1 MEEWALVT
9 GGSRNI
15 GEAISKRLLADGYK
29 VLVTA
34 RNAPEHDDFTDFV
47 PTDLE
52 DPEAAAAILKDAIGD
67 RRITRFVHN
76 AGIADTHTA
85 EDVSIAEMS
94 RIYAVNTVS
103 LVAVSQVVIPSMRA
117 AGVGRIVAISSR
129 AALGKLNRVAYSASK
144 AALSGIARTMALELG
159 PDGITVNVVA
169 PGPINTS
176 LFRAANPPGS
186 VAWQNLTHGV
196 PVGFIGDS
204 EDVAHCVS
212 YFTSDQARFT
222 TGQVLYV
229 CGGTSVAFVSPDGR
243 HVDHKFAKSFPHP

>member
-9 GGSRNI
+9 GGNRNI
-15 GEAISKRLLADGYK
+15 GEAISKRLLADGFK
-29 VLVTA
+29 VMVTA
-34 RNAPEHDDFTDFV
+34 RNAPEHDGFTEFV

-52 DPEAAAAILKDAIGD
+52 DPEAAAAVLKEAIGD
-67 RRITRFVHN
+67 RRVTRFVHN
-76 AGIADTHTA
+76 AGIADTHA
-85 EDVSIAEMS
+85 AADLSIAEMA
-94 RIYAVNTVS
+94 RNYAVNTVS
-103 LVAVSQVVIPSMRA
+103 LVAVSQVVIPGMRA
-117 AGVGRIVAISSR
+117 AGVGRIVAIGSR
-129 AALGKLNRVAYSASK
+129 AALGKLNRVAYSGSK
-144 AALSGIARTMALELG
+144 AALSGIVRTMALELG

-186 VAWQNLTHGV
+186 TAWQNLTYGV
-196 PVGFIGDS
+196 PVGFVGEG

-229 CGGTSVAFVSPDGR
+229 CGGTSVAFVSSEGR
-243 HVDHKFAKSFPHP
+243 QVDHKFSTAYPHP